1 MGITLMKPS
10 FTGISLAAVFA
21 LVFANHATA
30 QNKVY
35 KIVDEKGNVSYSQS
49 PPPAAKKVEAINVAP
64 ANSSEG
70 RNRTSPDLARQRNN
84 QYEAYNEQR
93 MEAMRT
99 QQKARE
105 DAERARMDSLRAEC
119 NRNRGSDCDSP
130 ETLRLLEA
138 QRQPGGRNFRQPNQ

>member
-1 MGITLMKPS
+1 MKRLS
-10 FTGISLAAVFA
+10 IVLGLTASLALAFA
-21 LVFANHATA
+21 SHAIA

-70 RNRTSPDLARQRNN
+70 RNKTSPDLARQRNN
-84 QYEAYNEQR
+84 QYEAMNEQR
-93 MEAMRT
+93 MEAIRT

-105 DAERARMDSLRAEC
+105 DAERARVDSLRAEC
-119 NRNRGSDCDSP
+119 SRNRGTDCDNP

-138 QRQPGGRNFRQPNQ
+138 QRQPGGRNFRQPTH

>member
-1 MGITLMKPS
+1 MNLLPASALI
-10 FTGISLAAVFA
+10 LACCMAPQ
-21 LVFANHATA
+21 HATA

-70 RNRTSPDLARQRNN
+70 RNRISPDLARQRNN
-84 QYEAYNEQR
+84 QYETYNEQR

-105 DAERARMDSLRAEC
+105 DAERARVDSLRAEC
-119 NRNRGSDCDSP
+119 TRNRGSDCDSP

>member
-1 MGITLMKPS
+1 MKPS
-10 FTGISLAAVFA
+10 LTGISLAAVLA
-21 LVFANHATA
+21 LVFATHATA

-70 RNRTSPDLARQRNN
+70 RNKTSPDLARQRNN

-105 DAERARMDSLRAEC
+105 DAERARVDSLRAEC
-119 NRNRGSDCDSP
+119 TRNRGSDCDSP